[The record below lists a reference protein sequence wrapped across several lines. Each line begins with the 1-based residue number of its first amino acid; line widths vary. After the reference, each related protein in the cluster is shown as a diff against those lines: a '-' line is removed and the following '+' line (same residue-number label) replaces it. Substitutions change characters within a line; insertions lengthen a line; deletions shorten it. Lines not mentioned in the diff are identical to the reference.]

1 VTFTAKDIMKDAPAR
16 QELIEKYGRMATPT
30 LVIGD
35 KVILGFNL
43 NRDEIEREIVAFK
56 EEGNV

>member
-1 VTFTAKDIMKDAPAR
+1 MKDASAR
-16 QELIEKYGRMATPT
+16 QELIEKHGRMATPT

>member
-1 VTFTAKDIMKDAPAR
+1 MKDASAR

-35 KVILGFNL
+35 KVLLGFSL